1 MKYFSLFNHSHQVTF
16 KEALFR
22 GLAPDGGLY
31 FPTRVKPLKKS
42 FIDNLKNLSK
52 SEIAYNVISQFVG
65 DDIGKKE
72 LTEIIDHSINFD
84 FPLKQL
90 NENISVLELFHGP
103 TMAFKDVGA
112 RFTSRCISHLNKLE
126 KRVTVLVAT
135 SGDTGA
141 AVASGFHGVDGID
154 VFILYPKNKISKI
167 QEKQISTYSGN
178 IFPIQVE
185 GSFDDCQRMV
195 KEALVDKDLVN
206 KFNFTSANS
215 INISRWIPQ
224 MLYYFFAY
232 RQIQKGSEKVSF
244 SIPSGNYGNLFSCL
258 LSRKLGLP
266 IKNIISA
273 NNINN
278 PVEKYIL
285 TGKYKPQPSKRTLSN
300 AMDVGSPSNF
310 VRVKELFESNLDK
323 ISQVMYGYSFSDSET
338 VDAIKELIDKYKYT
352 CDPHGA
358 IGYLGAKKH
367 LINNPESEIIFL
379 ETAHHSKFHE
389 EIKSFINQEFK
400 IPIQLKNII
409 GKECNSVSIKDFKEF
424 REYIELTLR

>member
-1 MKYFSLFNHSHQVTF
+1 MKYFSLSNNSYQVSF
-16 KEALFR
+16 KEALFT

-31 FPTRVKPLKKS
+31 FPSKVKPLKKS
-42 FIDNLKNLSK
+42 FLNNLKNLSK
-52 SEIAYNVISQFVG
+52 SEIAYHVISQFVG
-65 DDIGKKE
+65 DEIDKKH
-72 LTEIIDHSINFD
+72 LIEIIDHSINFD

-126 KRVTVLVAT
+126 KKVTVLVAT

-154 VFILYPKNKISKI
+154 VFILYPKDKISKI

-178 IFPIQVE
+178 IFPVKVE
-185 GSFDDCQRMV
+185 GTFDDCQKMV
-195 KEALVDKDLVN
+195 KEALVDKELVK

-232 RQIQKGSEKVSF
+232 MQTEKQKDDISF

-285 TGKYKPQPSKRTLSN
+285 TGKYKPQPSIRTLSN

-310 VRVKELFESNLDK
+310 VRVKELFESNLDR
-323 ISQVMYGYSFSDSET
+323 IRQVMYGYSFSDSET
-338 VDAIKELIDKYKYT
+338 AEAIKELIDKYKYT

-367 LINNPESEIIFL
+367 LINNPQSQIIFL

-389 EIKSFINQEFK
+389 ETKSFINQQFEM
-400 IPIQLKNII
+400 PIQLKNII
-409 GKECNSVSIKDFKEF
+409 GKESNSVGVNDFNEF
-424 REYIELTLR
+424 REYVKLTAS